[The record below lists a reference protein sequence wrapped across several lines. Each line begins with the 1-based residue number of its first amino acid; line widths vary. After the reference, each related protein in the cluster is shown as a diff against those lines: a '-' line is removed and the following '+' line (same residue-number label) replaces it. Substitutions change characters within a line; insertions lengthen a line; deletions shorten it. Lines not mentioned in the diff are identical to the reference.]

1 MLKKKGL
8 VITISIIVAILLVT
22 ILGYVILKPNN
33 VLNESNVS
41 AELEKMRTY
50 DRVQNGEENTNS
62 EYVQF
67 DGFFLC
73 DLDGDGYADK
83 VRGTCKEIGKEDT
96 LYMELNVLTDGY
108 LKDGKITINSD
119 NFYFETAIVKD
130 GEVSEN
136 YIGSNTKEIDLNKIN
151 NGTQKLLTGVVKS
164 GDYSKDYKADAIDGD
179 PAKYSR
185 VNSVTLTGTH
195 VIENEDGTTIETP
208 ISKTVNFNIDWYGEV
223 DCTIPDYVYYNQK
236 NKNQSLNINDCFNEE
251 KQELNLNF
259 NIITSENKNELIL
272 KKSYIE
278 GTIPD
283 MNGYAPIS
291 VSVAGTNVTY
301 TYDENT
307 RIFTAQREAVL
318 NSEGK
323 MSLCANS
330 SSWSNY
336 RYNEYSLNVVYPLAA
351 YRESG
356 VDTLELKIPIKAYY
370 EGYNNVSSEFVNPY
384 KSDIAQD
391 IVTVSWSTLNGTT
404 AVFRNYV
411 GEYKYSPNNEY
422 VISKE
427 KPLKIY
433 DGISENETNDYYMV
447 KWVAFTG
454 STGESDGII
463 MKETADD
470 VEKISDKFVK
480 NDANEQSMKEL
491 TGNVGIYFSDPTNLL
506 GANGWIKVYED
517 DTNKEIASFNKENWN
532 NYSASNPYMY
542 ENKIS
547 HIRIETSATNRETNL
562 IVYNIKELDDEY
574 ITENYSREEF
584 DTLEYIKST
593 LVGYLKRDNGMN
605 YINTDINQAHYEMPV
620 SKVEL
625 DISPNAISTQEP
637 QKNAKIKIKTVSNLY
652 NEKKWINGIF
662 LLKLP
667 KEIINLEINDVK
679 IDNADVK
686 IVSYEKIENDGN
698 IFVKVITNNE
708 KEANY
713 EIEIDCDIAPNP
725 KNVTSLTS
733 VELYSVNEN
742 CENYYYKAAD
752 IYDIDGDFNTQEN
765 VNYISTTFNLISPN
779 SILTSQEARK
789 FNDLNESVIAPQKA
803 EISKEQRTAQ
813 IAINLTNNYSSTIS
827 DVKIIGKI
835 PFEGNTYCVSGKETG
850 SDFTTTLTE
859 KGIILQNSLKDKA
872 KVYYSTNENPT
883 TDLKNESNGWTTE
896 VNDFSKIKT
905 YLIDFGDSVLQK
917 NESHEFTYEVNV
929 PEGLEYNQISYS
941 VHAVYFSLDTEN
953 GKYKTKTEPTKLGII
968 ISKKYNFSLTK
979 YQKNTNKKISG
990 AIYSLTEEGEK
1001 ESKTIVTNENE
1012 EAVLKDLYVGKTYV
1026 LREIK
1031 TPNEYVL
1038 NDEVIKFKTILENDT
1053 LKLEVL
1059 EGNPKNIQTIKND
1072 NDPYLLKV
1080 EVEDEVKANLNI
1092 VKTDTTTGDLIKNV
1106 KYKITGK
1113 GLGNGKI
1120 RTTNSNGAIN
1130 LIGLYLNEKYV
1141 IEEVKATGYYLE
1153 NPIEFIITEKDGKF
1167 NVSLSGK
1174 VKEYSI
1180 LLNDEIPTLKLN
1192 LENEKIP
1199 TFNLNIIKKEKDKDN
1214 KLSGAQFKLEGEG
1227 INVPK
1232 IYTTDENGEIS
1243 IEGLYQYVEEKN
1255 LVCEYTL
1262 TEVSAPDG
1270 YDIIQPIVF
1279 KAQKINDL
1287 LNLTIIEG
1295 DVKDLTVNENTISI
1309 IIEDKPLFNLIKKDA
1324 ENGNLLPN
1332 AKFVIYEVD
1341 ENKNTIDF
1349 AKDVNGNV
1357 VGDGIVTDE
1366 KGEISCGLRAGFY
1379 KAIEIEAPEGYELSE
1394 NEEDRSYYFGIDKNQ
1409 EAEYET
1415 EIEWSNREKIVS
1427 DFVDAIDVK
1436 DGIIAIGR
1444 NGKIQKYDYDGN
1456 IVWTNSEKKYRY
1468 YYNNF
1473 LVDDGIIAVS
1483 FSGQVVKYDLDGK
1496 LIWENTEKNYSTNN
1510 ATNAVRTNDGIITLS
1525 YGGQLVEYDYD
1536 GNIIWE
1542 NYNGSN
1548 SYGLLKVDD
1557 GVIVYSDSRVTKY
1570 DFNGI
1575 RQWSNYEMSSGYSY
1589 VKSFVVPDGIIA
1601 VNYSG
1606 TVVKYDFD
1614 GNIVWKNT
1622 DTDYN
1627 YNNSEILID
1636 GIIAITIKGQ
1646 VVKYD
1651 FNGNLVWEN
1660 SEKNYQYDD
1669 LKIVNDGILVIS
1681 TRQIVKYDF
1690 NGKIEWEINQSASYS
1705 QNVYLVT
1712 DGIISAKGNG
1722 YIVKY
1727 SLTGNL
1733 EWSNRIEESNFIRL
1747 FVFDDRIVA
1756 INNYQATRLDLKGNI
1771 ISDNIESEYDYKDIE
1786 LIENGVITIS
1796 RNGQVVRYDLD
1807 GNIVWENTE
1816 KEYWYSSVTS
1826 VDDGIIAVSQ
1836 SGKVVKYDLDGNIVW
1851 EKTEK
1856 RYGYTDIT
1864 SVDDGVIAVSGYYSA
1879 IKGQVVKYDLN
1890 GNIVW
1895 ENTEKEYNYESVTSV
1910 EDGII
1915 AVSGNGQV
1923 VKYDLNGNIVWENTE
1938 KEYYYTSVTTVEDDI
1953 IVLGTYG
1960 EVVKYD
1966 LNGNL
1971 LWENTEKKYWGA
1983 SVTTVED
1990 GIIIAG
1996 SAIIKMDFDGNIIWE
2011 SSKVNYYDIVD
2022 VGDGVIVIGMYAER
2036 GVVEKLVPNLVVP
2049 SINES
2054 TEIVVENDVK
2064 QFKITTDVKEYEETI
2079 DGETKTIKGG
2089 TISGEDEKPYEKV
2102 KYGKDSINEIKAI
2115 PDEGYKI
2122 ISITVNDKDID
2133 FIPDEDG
2140 SVTLDKFINMQE
2152 DKHVVVTFSNTR
2164 SNVKVHHYMAT
2175 KNADKSYTYTNIKL
2189 ADDENITGKIGD
2201 KYTTAPKVNLYKYT
2215 LIMDEDGE
2223 YILPDNCTGVFTND
2237 TQDVNY
2243 YYYEKKVP
2251 LTVNYYIEGTT
2262 EKVPSM
2268 NGDVVESI
2276 NSTGDEGS
2284 EYNTVSSPDV
2294 LQKYELVAIPVNANG
2309 ILEFNEVVVNYYYR
2323 LKTENITTEVK
2334 AHDEIDEL
2342 GIVKQVKGGT
2352 ISGEN
2357 EMPYETVEFGENSTK
2372 EIVAKADK
2380 GYKIKSIQVQSINN
2394 DGIVTTEDVAV
2405 EENSVEF
2412 KLDLFENVV
2421 ENKHV
2426 IVEFEKMK
2434 SRVLVHYYIE
2444 GTEDKVPTIDGVAE
2458 DVETEGNIGDI
2469 YATKEAE
2476 NVIDRYELIQIPENA
2491 SGEYTEDEIVV
2502 IYYYRAK
2509 DAHVNV
2515 HHYLEGTTEKVSD
2528 DVSIDGKVGD
2538 AYATTV
2544 ATDID
2549 EKYELVAEPN
2559 NKNGTMTEE
2568 TIEVIY
2574 YYRVKD
2580 TKLIVKYIDK
2590 STGDFMYK
2598 ADGTQEAEIVAS
2610 GKVGSEYSTNAKE
2623 YEGYTLV
2630 ETTDNTSGILTIE
2643 PIEVIYYY
2651 LPQTRATVQYIDK
2664 ITGNILDER
2673 TDNGLV
2679 GDLFETDSKD
2689 FDGYILVEEP
2699 KEKIV
2704 KMTKDEIV
2712 LKYYYIHISAG
2723 VIEKHIDIMDNSI
2736 LANEVHK
2743 GNEGDEYNIPSRSF
2757 EGYDLVEDRLPTNNV
2772 GTMTVEPITVTY
2784 YYIHKAKVT
2793 VRYVDK
2799 ITGKDLTEQ
2808 IIQNG
2813 HEGDLYT
2820 TENKDFDGYELTEIP
2835 DNATG
2840 TMTRD
2845 TINIIYYYIHESAG
2859 VRVNHYDVMT
2869 NEKIAEEK
2877 IIKGKE
2883 GEEYTTSEENIAGYD
2898 LVKEKY
2904 PNNATGTMTVD
2915 EIIVNYYYIKKSNII
2930 VRHVDKLTG
2939 KDIIDKEEI
2948 DGHEGDSY
2956 TTSSKQFIGYKLI
2969 EEPTNKDG
2977 VMKKETI
2984 EVIYYYVRPA
2994 KVKVNYI
3001 DIDTG
3006 KEIEESIEI
3015 DGNEGDTYTTSEK
3028 DIKYYELVKEPENK
3042 NGKMTVEVVGDI
3054 VNNTIEVNY
3063 YYRKLDF
3070 NLKLDKIVDSVIING
3085 KKTVVNGDLGKV
3097 EVPRKELASAKV
3109 QVIYRIRVIN
3119 NSKIAGK
3126 AEVMEIIPEGM
3137 KMTAVD
3143 NAKWKINGTTATI
3156 STGNI
3161 EPGKYEDIGV
3171 VMSWDNKEDSIGN
3184 IENIAQITGT
3194 DNDAGFA
3201 QSDEKDDADSAN
3213 VIVAVGTGETTYI
3226 VMTGV
3231 LLFILSGAAL
3241 MIVAKR
3247 EE

>member
-50 DRVQNGEENTNS
+50 DRVQAGEENTNS

-164 GDYSKDYKADAIDGD
+164 GDYSKNYKADAIDGD

-391 IVTVSWSTLNGTT
+391 IVTVSWSTLKGTT

-433 DGISENETNDYYMV
+433 DGISENETNDYYIV

-506 GANGWIKVYED
+506 GANGWIKVYDD

-789 FNDLNESVIAPQKA
+789 FNDLNECVIAPQKA

-859 KGIILQNSLKDKA
+859 KGIILQDSLKDKA

-1012 EAVLKDLYVGKTYV
+1012 GAVLKDLYVGKTYV

-1243 IEGLYQYVEEKN
+1243 IEGLYQYVEGKN
-1255 LVCEYTL
+1255 LGCEYTL

-1287 LNLTIIEG
+1287 LDLTIIEG
-1295 DVKDLTVNENTISI
+1295 NVKDLNVNENTISI

-1349 AKDVNGNV
+1349 AKDVNGNI

-1379 KAIEIEAPEGYELSE
+1379 KAVEIEAPEGYELSE

-1427 DFVDAIDVK
+1427 
-1436 DGIIAIGR
+1436 
-1444 NGKIQKYDYDGN
+1444 
-1456 IVWTNSEKKYRY
+1456 S
-1468 YYNNF
+1468 YYNSGYRDI
-1473 LVDDGIIAVS
+1473 VKVEDGYIAAS
-1483 FSGQVVKYDLDGK
+1483 YAGKVVKYDLNGNYVWK
-1496 LIWENTEKNYSTNN
+1496 NVEKDYHYKNIYIVDD
-1510 ATNAVRTNDGIITLS
+1510 AIIIVA
-1525 YGGQLVEYDYD
+1525 YGGQIVKYDLN

-1542 NYNGSN
+1542 NTEIKSDIRESIKIN
-1548 SYGLLKVDD
+1548 D
-1557 GVIVYSDSRVTKY
+1557 GIIVSFRKEIIKY
-1570 DFNGI
+1570 DFDGNIKWHENLSQYAQKIFYVNDFLIVFDSVDIIKYDLNGNI
-1575 RQWSNYEMSSGYSY
+1575 VLKVQEDTRSY
-1589 VKSFVVPDGIIA
+1589 TSYLCMDDGIITTSNKGVIA
-1601 VNYSG
+1601 
-1606 TVVKYDFD
+1606 KYDFD
-1614 GNIVWKNT
+1614 GNIVWKNSEK
-1622 DTDYN
+1622 N
-1627 YNNSEILID
+1627 YYYSKCALVDD
-1636 GIIAITIKGQ
+1636 GIIAIGNWGK

-1651 FNGNLVWEN
+1651 FNGKFVWEN
-1660 SEKNYQYDD
+1660 TEKNYYYND
-1669 LKIVNDGILVIS
+1669 LKVINNGILAIS
-1681 TRQIVKYDF
+1681 PTQIVKYDF
-1690 NGKIEWEINQSASYS
+1690 NGNYEWETSYYGG
-1705 QNVYLVT
+1705 VYLVT
-1712 DGIISAKGNG
+1712 DGIIFSDSYRYILKYDFSGNCEWKEKNPNG
-1722 YIVKY
+1722 LLNNLFEYDNYIVTFRGERGKDSIIKY
-1727 SLTGNL
+1727 DFNGN
-1733 EWSNRIEESNFIRL
+1733 
-1747 FVFDDRIVA
+1747 V
-1756 INNYQATRLDLKGNI
+1756 
-1771 ISDNIESEYDYKDIE
+1771 ISYNTELGYDYVDIK
-1786 LIENGVITIS
+1786 LIENGVIAIS
-1796 RNGQVVRYDLD
+1796 RYGQVVRYDLD

-1816 KEYWYSSVTS
+1816 KEYNYKSVTS
-1826 VDDGIIAVSQ
+1826 AEDGIIAVSN
-1836 SGKVVKYDLDGNIVW
+1836 SGQVVKYDLDGNIVW
-1851 EKTEK
+1851 ENTEK

-1895 ENTEKEYNYESVTSV
+1895 ENTEKNYAYQGATTV

-1915 AVSGNGQV
+1915 AVSDSGQV
-1923 VKYDLNGNIVWENTE
+1923 VKYDLDGNIVWENTE
-1938 KEYYYTSVTTVEDDI
+1938 KEYNYISVTTVEADV
-1953 IVLGTYG
+1953 IVLGSYG

-1971 LWENTEKKYWGA
+1971 LWENNNTEKKYSYKRGII
-1983 SVTTVED
+1983 VED
-1990 GIIIAG
+1990 GIIIIGG
-1996 SAIIKMDFDGNIIWE
+1996 SIIKKDFDGNIIWK
-2011 SSKVNYYDIVD
+2011 SSKTNYCDVVGVD
-2022 VGDGVIVIGMYAER
+2022 DGVIAICDDEEK

-2201 KYTTAPKVNLYKYT
+2201 KYTTAPKVNLDKYT

-2262 EKVPSM
+2262 EKVPSI
-2268 NGDVVESI
+2268 NGDVVGSI
-2276 NSTGDEGS
+2276 NSTGDAGS

-2309 ILEFNEVVVNYYYR
+2309 ILDFNEVVVNYYYR

-2342 GIVKQVKGGT
+2342 GIVKQVKGET

-2544 ATDID
+2544 ATEID

-2598 ADGTQEAEIVAS
+2598 ADGTQETEIVAI

-2883 GEEYTTSEENIAGYD
+2883 GEEYTTSEENIVGYD

-2948 DGHEGDSY
+2948 VGHEGDSY

-2969 EEPTNKDG
+2969 EEPANKDG

-2984 EVIYYYVRPA
+2984 EVIYYYIRPA

-3143 NAKWKINGTTATI
+3143 NAKWKINRTTATI

-3201 QSDEKDDADSAN
+3201 QTDEKDDADSAN
-3213 VIVAVGTGETTYI
+3213 VIVAVGTGETTYV